1 MENQENQNHQH
12 NIEISYRKIF
22 GRLNTRKKF
31 VIQSIEGTTVT
42 VEQDEEI
49 CGQKEPLLFVFNSE
63 KELETFVTQE
73 NQFERDIN
81 SQLSG
86 DSMPYR

>member
-1 MENQENQNHQH
+1 MDNKDHQD
-12 NIEISYRKIF
+12 NIQIEINYRKIF

-31 VIQSIEGTTVT
+31 VIKSIEGMAVT

-49 CGQKEPLLFVFNSE
+49 CGQKEPRLFEFNSE
-63 KELETFVTQE
+63 KELEEFVTQE
-73 NQFERDIN
+73 NQFERDIK

>member
-1 MENQENQNHQH
+1 MDHSH
-12 NIEISYRKIF
+12 NIEITYRKIF

-31 VIQSIEGTTVT
+31 TIQSIKDSKIT

-49 CGQKEPLLFVFNSE
+49 CGQKEPKIFEFNSE
-63 KELETFVTQE
+63 KELEQFVTQE

-81 SQLSG
+81 AQLSG
-86 DSMPYR
+86 NSMPYR

>member
-1 MENQENQNHQH
+1 MDHSH
-12 NIEISYRKIF
+12 NIEITYRKIF

-31 VIQSIEGTTVT
+31 TVQSIKDSKIT

-49 CGQKEPLLFVFNSE
+49 CGQKEPKIFEFNSE
-63 KELETFVTQE
+63 KELEQFVTQE

-81 SQLSG
+81 AQLSG

>member
-1 MENQENQNHQH
+1 MDHRH

-31 VIQSIEGTTVT
+31 VIKSIEDNQVT

-49 CGQKEPLLFVFNSE
+49 CGQKEPRLFVFNSE

-73 NQFERDIN
+73 NQFERDI
-81 SQLSG
+81 SQQLSG
-86 DSMPYR
+86 NSMPYR

>member
-1 MENQENQNHQH
+1 MDHSH
-12 NIEISYRKIF
+12 NIEITYRKIF

-31 VIQSIEGTTVT
+31 AIQSIEGSKITI
-42 VEQDEEI
+42 EQDEEI
-49 CGQKEPLLFVFNSE
+49 CGQKEPRKFEFNSE
-63 KELETFVTQE
+63 KELEQFVTQE
-73 NQFERDIN
+73 NQIERDIN

>member
-1 MENQENQNHQH
+1 MDHSH
-12 NIEISYRKIF
+12 NIEITYRKIF

-31 VIQSIEGTTVT
+31 TVQSIKDSKIT

-49 CGQKEPLLFVFNSE
+49 CGQKEPKLFEFNNE
-63 KELETFVTQE
+63 KELEEFVTQE
-73 NQFERDIN
+73 NQTERDIN

>member
-1 MENQENQNHQH
+1 MDHQH

-22 GRLNTRKKF
+22 ARLNTRKKF
-31 VIQSIEGTTVT
+31 VIKSIEDNQIT

-49 CGQKEPLLFVFNSE
+49 CGQKEPRLFVFNSE

-73 NQFERDIN
+73 NQFERDI
-81 SQLSG
+81 SQQLSG
-86 DSMPYR
+86 NSMPYR

>member
-1 MENQENQNHQH
+1 MEHSH

-31 VIQSIEGTTVT
+31 SIQSIEDETITI
-42 VEQDEEI
+42 EQDEEI
-49 CGQKEPLLFVFNSE
+49 CGQKEPRTFVFNSE
-63 KELETFVTQE
+63 KELEAFVTQE
-73 NQFERDIN
+73 NQVERDIN